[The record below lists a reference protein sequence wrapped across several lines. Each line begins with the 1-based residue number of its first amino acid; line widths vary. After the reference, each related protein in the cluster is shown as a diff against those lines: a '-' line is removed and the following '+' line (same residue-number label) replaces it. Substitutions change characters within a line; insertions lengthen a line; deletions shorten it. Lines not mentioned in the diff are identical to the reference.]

1 MNLGKEGAE
10 EQSRKGREVLVREQ
24 EAAAVGEEKLAPTVT
39 SAVLPVDH
47 PAQGPPAIQAPQM
60 GLASLGHC
68 RGRWRWNTRPTGT
81 GGENGDEDEMG
92 WGGGGGEE
100 RGGGGRGG
108 RGGEGRFARPGL
120 YRLDRAP
127 VARAC

>member
-92 WGGGGGEE
+92 WVGKGW
-100 RGGGGRGG
+100 